1 MIAKNAGLPDL
12 QWDIWELFGEM
23 YRGKRWCIVADDTT
37 GPPVSGLHPQRR
49 AWAAVF
55 LPPQAQPG
63 LFQDLDVARQ
73 QLYELTGTR
82 DFSFKDL
89 LAEDAA
95 AYRCLTL
102 EQRLGFL
109 ELFVDIF
116 GFYSNAG
123 MGIGLMQFDPEEFQ
137 RLRADGRRTRGPEL
151 EVRRGSAWTFDDYDA
166 AAQHGALW
174 AAVNW
179 IRERDRERPI
189 TAVADRW
196 HNHAGVAG
204 GVSIKSDKGWVRGLT
219 QFDPPAVLYET
230 SGGFPPLQ
238 LADFAAW
245 SFSRLEASAKR
256 RPLQSSHDRA
266 IVGVLHRMVDRY
278 VWLPEGLHDAF
289 GPVPQKT
296 WIIDPREPFRLFL
309 PAES

>member
-1 MIAKNAGLPDL
+1 
-12 QWDIWELFGEM
+12 M

-37 GPPVSGLHPQRR
+37 GPRVSGLHPQRR

-55 LPPQAQPG
+55 LPPEAQPG

-95 AYRCLTL
+95 AYRSLTL

-123 MGIGLMQFDPEEFQ
+123 MEIGLMQFDPEEVQ
-137 RLRADGRRTRGPEL
+137 RLRADGRRRGAGEL

-166 AAQHGALW
+166 AAQHALW

-179 IRERDRERPI
+179 IRERERERPI
-189 TAVADRW
+189 TAVANRW
-196 HNHAGVAG
+196 HNHAGAAG
-204 GVSIKSDKGWVRGLT
+204 GVSIKSDNGWVRGLT
-219 QFDPPAVLYET
+219 QFDPPAVLHET
-230 SGGFPPLQ
+230 SGGFPPLH
-238 LADFAAW
+238 LPT
-245 SFSRLEASAKR
+245 SRLGRSADLKR
-256 RPLQSSHDRA
+256 PQSAGRCRVRV
-266 IVGVLHRMVDRY
+266 IG
-278 VWLPEGLHDAF
+278 
-289 GPVPQKT
+289 Q
-296 WIIDPREPFRLFL
+296 
-309 PAES
+309 